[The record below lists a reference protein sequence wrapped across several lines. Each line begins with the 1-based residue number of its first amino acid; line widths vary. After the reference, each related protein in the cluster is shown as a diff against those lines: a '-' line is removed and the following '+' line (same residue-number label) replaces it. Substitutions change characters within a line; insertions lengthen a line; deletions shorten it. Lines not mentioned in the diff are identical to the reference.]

1 VSPAASR
8 ARGSRTPTDSV
19 ETEQPIPLTPDSEAA
34 SVQSTASRPDLAPD
48 TRYLNRE
55 LSWLDFN
62 ERVLALAE
70 RRSLPLLERTKFLAI
85 CSSNLD
91 EFFQVRVGGLKVQLE
106 VRVAVRGASEDRP
119 RQRLQ
124 AIRERVRSLIAKRA
138 EVFRA
143 HVAELAH
150 AGIRL
155 SEWDELDNEDRAFL
169 EQTFEERILPVLTP
183 LAVDPA
189 HPFPYISNL
198 SLNLAVVVRTP
209 GELTRR
215 IARVKVPPFLPRFI
229 ATQDGTRFVPVEQLI
244 SQQLA
249 TLFPGMEI
257 VECTPFR
264 VTRNT
269 DYDIELDGADDMVAA
284 VESVLLRRRR
294 SPIVVRLEVGAS
306 MSEETVSLL
315 RRELRLEPDDVYRLD
330 VPLALSGLWSLVAL
344 DRPELKLEP
353 WTPVT
358 QARLMPAKDS
368 GPADLFDVIREGD
381 VLVQHPYDS
390 FETSVEAF
398 IEQAARDPS
407 VLAIKQTLY
416 RTSADESSIMESLIR
431 AAGEEKQVV
440 CVLELKARFD
450 EETNI
455 VWAQRLEDA
464 GVHVTYGVVGLKTHA
479 KLSLVVRDE
488 PDGLRRY
495 THIGTGNYNPETAR
509 IYEDVGLFTADP
521 ELTADVADV
530 FHLLTGYSR
539 QHDFGA
545 LLVAPAD
552 MRPGLLELIRE
563 QAHPDG
569 RIAMKLNSLV
579 DAELIDSLYEASQ
592 AGARVDLIVRS
603 ICCLR
608 PAVPGLSETIRVRSI
623 VGRHLEH
630 SRLFRFGRDGDATYF
645 LGSADLM
652 DRNLDRRV
660 EVLSP
665 VRAPGLKAQLDEI
678 LETLEAD
685 DALAW
690 ELDPDGRWHRV
701 SRNGTLNAQA
711 ELEHDALERARRI
724 TAI

>member
-1 VSPAASR
+1 
-8 ARGSRTPTDSV
+8 V
-19 ETEQPIPLTPDSEAA
+19 ETEQPIPLTSGSEAA
-34 SVQSTASRPDLAPD
+34 SVQSTEPRPDLAAD

-138 EVFRA
+138 DVFRA
-143 HVAELAH
+143 HVAELAD

-155 SEWDELDNEDRAFL
+155 SDWDDLDDEERAFL

-244 SQQLA
+244 SQRLA

-306 MSEETVSLL
+306 MSDETVSLL

-563 QAHPDG
+563 QSHPDG

-630 SRLFRFGRDGDATYF
+630 SRLFRFGCDGDATYF

-701 SRNGTLNAQA
+701 SRNGTLNAQT